1 MTRGRARVHLNSDK
15 GLPHTARCG
24 WQWVDMTSDVSIVT
38 CKSCLT
44 ALAMARTGAT
54 PRSSGKR
61 PASAEDVQAG
71 LRAAFMAT
79 LAPTAPAPPRVTAAL
94 WASSCKGGEHRR
106 CGECELCLW
115 EREAQLWAAVS
126 PWNKRHEI
134 ERALDAPR
142 WSSLSAALLA
152 LVEFERHDRSS
163 PSALGGILDR
173 CKRGAAGDTSERT
186 RVDDPLLRRAG
197 ELVRVRQAL
206 ELAYPEGAHVVPA
219 AKCRAILLLRTPGI
233 VGEMPTFEALAVLFN
248 ISVGDLQALVKNGR
262 KRVGDELA
270 ARGIIPP
277 QRTVFRGVVAA
288 TWYAQAA
295 E

>member
-1 MTRGRARVHLNSDK
+1 MHLTSDK

-24 WQWVDMTSDVSIVT
+24 WQWVDMTNDMSIVT

-44 ALAMARTGAT
+44 ALAAARTTAVRG
-54 PRSSGKR
+54 GKR
-61 PASAEDVQAG
+61 ATSTEDVQAG
-71 LRAAFMAT
+71 IAAAFRAT

-106 CGECELCLW
+106 CGECELCEW
-115 EREAQLWAAVS
+115 ERSAQLWAAVS
-126 PWNKRHEI
+126 PWNRRHEI
-134 ERALDAPR
+134 ERPLDAPR
-142 WSSLSAALLA
+142 WPSLAAALLA

-173 CKRGAAGDTSERT
+173 VKRGATGDAGGVARP
-186 RVDDPLLRRAG
+186 DDPLLRRAG

-206 ELAYPEGAHVVPA
+206 ELAFPEGKHVVPA

-233 VGEMPTFEALAVLFN
+233 VEAKDVPSYEALAALFEV
-248 ISVGDLQALVKNGR
+248 SAGEVQALVREGR
-262 KRVGDELA
+262 KRVADELA
-270 ARGIIPP
+270 ARGIIPV
-277 QRTVFRGVVAA
+277 QRAVFRGAVAA
-288 TWYAQAA
+288 SHYAQAA